1 MKRGTVKQ
9 GWDLVQEQNPY
20 LLGVDPGFTAF
31 LVRLRQQA
39 G

>member
-1 MKRGTVKQ
+1 MKRSPVKQ
-9 GWDLVQEQNPY
+9 GWDLVREQNPS
-20 LLGVDPGFTAF
+20 LPGVDPEFTAF